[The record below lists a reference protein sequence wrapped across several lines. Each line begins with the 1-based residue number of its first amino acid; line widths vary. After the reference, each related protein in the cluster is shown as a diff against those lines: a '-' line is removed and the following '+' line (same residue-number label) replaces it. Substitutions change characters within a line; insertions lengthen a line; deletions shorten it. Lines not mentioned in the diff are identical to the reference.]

1 MFLVL
6 LLQKNTKN
14 LATGVLLFCL
24 FDISTPQA
32 SGEAYTGTVE
42 LNLLESAFNI
52 LLAGSVLKPPFKEKN
67 NFVEDINCYLV
78 IT

>member
-6 LLQKNTKN
+6 LLLKNTKN
-14 LATGVLLFCL
+14 LATGVLLFFL

-32 SGEAYTGTVE
+32 SGVAYTGTVE

-52 LLAGSVLKPPFKEKN
+52 FLAESVLKPPFKEKK
-67 NFVEDINCYLV
+67 
-78 IT
+78 